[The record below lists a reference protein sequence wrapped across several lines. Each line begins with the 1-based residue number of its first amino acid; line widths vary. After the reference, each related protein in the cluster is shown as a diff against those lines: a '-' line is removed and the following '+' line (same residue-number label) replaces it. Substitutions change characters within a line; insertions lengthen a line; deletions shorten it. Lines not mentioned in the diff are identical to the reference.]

1 MVAGERREIGDVVN
15 LGTHVANLVISANK
29 ARLFAAPPPEPEPEP
44 EPEPKPEPEPEPKPR
59 RKPAPTPTPD

>member
-1 MVAGERREIGDVVN
+1 MVAGERKEIGDVVN

-29 ARLFAAPPPEPEPEP
+29 ARLFAAPPPA
-44 EPEPKPEPEPEPKPR
+44 PKPEAEPKPEPEPKPR

>member
-1 MVAGERREIGDVVN
+1 MVAGERKEIGDVVN

-29 ARLFAAPPPEPEPEP
+29 ARLFAAPPPAPKPKPE
-44 EPEPKPEPEPEPKPR
+44 PEPEPEPKPR

>member
-1 MVAGERREIGDVVN
+1 MVAGERKEIGDVVN

-29 ARLFAAPPPEPEPEP
+29 ARLFAAPPPAPKPEPE
-44 EPEPKPEPEPEPKPR
+44 PEPEPEPKPR